1 MNVYHKQEVYMI
13 KNNTELSAN
22 SIDDALTDAGIIHAE
37 RLINGVSLIITELKV
52 LDIVGNTPISIR
64 LTPISP
70 K

>member
-1 MNVYHKQEVYMI
+1 MI

-37 RLINGVSLIITELKV
+37 RLINGVSLIITDRNGELKV